1 MKLGCFQPLH
11 LFFEDI
17 YQAIVKYFLY
27 DAWPS

>member
-1 MKLGCFQPLH
+1 MNFGYLQPLH
-11 LFFEDI
+11 LFPEDI